1 MKNENKTTA
10 IDKMLNGTLED
21 YILYIKG
28 LATLK

>member
-10 IDKMLNGTLED
+10 IEKMLNGTLEE

>member
-1 MKNENKTTA
+1 MKDTNKTTA
-10 IDKMLNGTLED
+10 LEKMLNGTLED

>member
-10 IDKMLNGTLED
+10 IDKMLNGTLQD

-28 LATLK
+28 LAALK

>member
-10 IDKMLNGTLED
+10 IEKMLNGTLEE

-28 LATLK
+28 LATLR

>member
-1 MKNENKTTA
+1 MKNQDKTTA
-10 IDKMLNGTLED
+10 LEKMLNGTLED